1 MFGKII
7 NSLFKR
13 NNPIPLQ
20 LYGAVVAQSRNPEF
34 YTDFKFE
41 DSVMGR
47 FDLLTLHM
55 FLLSRRLVR
64 EDDAKSLSLNQE
76 VFDIYTNDTDSALR
90 EIGIGDQT
98 VPKRK
103 KKMIRGFYGQV
114 EDFANLLDDGNSTQL
129 GKAVKTRFFEGKE
142 PKKVSAKTIK
152 SLAKYIS
159 ECGPFLD
166 EQSSDDLYAG
176 KLSWPDI
183 SNYV

>member
-1 MFGKII
+1 MFGKIVA
-7 NSLFKR
+7 SLFGR

-20 LYGAVVAQSRNPEF
+20 LYGAAVAQSRQAHF
-34 YTDFKFE
+34 YTKFSFQ

-64 EDDAKSLSLNQE
+64 EDDKKSLSLNQE
-76 VFDIYTNDTDSALR
+76 VFDVYTEDTDRALR

-114 EDFANLLDDGNSTQL
+114 EDFAHLIDLNDNAELE
-129 GKAVKTRFFEGKE
+129 KALNARFFAEKQD
-142 PKKVSAKTIK
+142 ANIK
-152 SLAKYIS
+152 GLAQYVLD
-159 ECGPFLD
+159 CGPCLD
-166 EQSSDDLYAG
+166 QQTTKAIYNG

-183 SNYV
+183 STYL